1 MTDDELLAGIDR
13 SFQSAMNVSFKPGLK
28 MDEVEEWDSLAH
40 TQLMMALEEEFGIQ
54 FQFEDVIRMIS
65 GTAVIDAVR
74 ATIAR
79 QPES

>member
-1 MTDDELLAGIDR
+1 MTDEELTAGIDR
-13 SFQSAMNVSFKPGLK
+13 AFQTAMNVAFTPSLK

-40 TQLMMALEEEFGIQ
+40 TQLMMALEDEFAIQ

-65 GTAVIDAVR
+65 GTAVLDAVR

-79 QPES
+79 QSNS